1 MFYCERYFLKLLTL
15 STTIKFQKEIIFVH
29 ICVWSQVSFLLSI
42 TTIINIEL
50 FIINVYYVKSNLR
63 PPNNITPKPHS
74 FFSRNCTSKNLFFL
88 ISNANVFLRFDFFFK
103 LLKKYKEYMSILD
116 WSDIYTFKTRP
127 TRWLMFPR
135 FNCWPQSSSLC
146 LCPDDTVIYSAYTL
160 HTDDAIGGVCF
171 VYTIL
176 RFILS
181 AKRTGTA
188 TSSSEEFVSGWLN
201 YGETYDGCF
210 NQ

>member
-1 MFYCERYFLKLLTL
+1 M
-15 STTIKFQKEIIFVH
+15 
-29 ICVWSQVSFLLSI
+29 WSQVSFLLSI

-63 PPNNITPKPHS
+63 PPNSITPKPHS
-74 FFSRNCTSKNLFFL
+74 FFSRNYTSMNLFFL
-88 ISNANVFLRFDFFFK
+88 FQMPMFSWDLIFFK
-103 LLKKYKEYMSILD
+103 LLKKKYKEYMSILD

-188 TSSSEEFVSGWLN
+188 TSSSEEFVSGWFN

>member
-74 FFSRNCTSKNLFFL
+74 FFSRKPFFSYFKCQHFLEIWFFL
-88 ISNANVFLRFDFFFK
+88 NCKNIYI
-103 LLKKYKEYMSILD
+103 YKEYMSILD

-135 FNCWPQSSSLC
+135 FNCWPQSSSFC

-188 TSSSEEFVSGWLN
+188 TSSSEEFVSGWFN
-201 YGETYDGCF
+201 YGETCDGCF